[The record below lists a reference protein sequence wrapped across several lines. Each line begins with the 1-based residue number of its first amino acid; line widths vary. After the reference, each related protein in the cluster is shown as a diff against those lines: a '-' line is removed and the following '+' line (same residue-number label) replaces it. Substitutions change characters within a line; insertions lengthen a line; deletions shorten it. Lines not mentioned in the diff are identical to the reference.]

1 MKKSGT
7 VAVFLCSN
15 CGTDY
20 PKWLGQCPN
29 CSEWGTLSEYKVPKN
44 KRRSQ
49 NKIPT
54 ESISL
59 KDVLQSGQKK
69 RTLTHITEVDRVLG
83 GGILPGSLI
92 LLGGNPG
99 IGKSTL
105 ALQMLGKVK
114 NPSLYISAEES
125 EDQIATMRAKRLG
138 ISSNEMQL
146 SGENH
151 VEDILEQI
159 ILLKPEVV
167 IIDSIQTVY
176 SDSIDSLP
184 GSVGQIRE
192 SGQQLLQI
200 CKERGVTIILIGHVT
215 KEGIIAGPRMLE
227 HMVDTVLYL
236 EGDDRYDHRIL
247 RSVKNRFGATNEVG
261 IFQMQSEGLI
271 EVENPSELFL
281 AERSV
286 NVAGSTIFPSLEGT
300 RPILVEVQALV
311 TNASFGTPQRNVNG
325 FDLRRL
331 SMLLAVLEKRLKL
344 PMGTRDT
351 FVNLVGGLR
360 IDDPAADLAVIGAI
374 ASSVLDKP
382 LPQDMILIGEVGLAG
397 EVRSVNQ
404 LDKRLIESQTLGF
417 KSAIVPKFGF
427 KKANPSPEN
436 MKYYQ
441 VDSVKKVFDIIFP

>member
-1 MKKSGT
+1 MKKSGSAT
-7 VAVFLCSN
+7 VYLCSN

-29 CSEWGTLSEYKVPKN
+29 CNEWGTLSEYKVPKS
-44 KRRSQ
+44 KRGSKNRTTPESTLLKDILKKGQ
-49 NKIPT
+49 TNRIPT
-54 ESISL
+54 
-59 KDVLQSGQKK
+59 
-69 RTLTHITEVDRVLG
+69 RITEVDRVLG

-105 ALQMLGKVK
+105 ALQMLGKV
-114 NPSLYISAEES
+114 NRPSLYISAEES
-125 EDQIATMRAKRLG
+125 EDQIAMRAKRLQ
-138 ISSNEMQL
+138 ISSSKMQL
-146 SGENH
+146 SGENN
-151 VEDILEQI
+151 VDNIIEQI
-159 ILLKPEVV
+159 TVLKPEVV

-184 GSVGQIRE
+184 GSVSQIRE

-236 EGDDRYDHRIL
+236 EGDDRYDYRIL

-271 EVENPSELFL
+271 EIENPSELFL

-311 TNASFGTPQRNVNG
+311 SNANFGTPQRNVNG

-344 PMGTRDT
+344 PIGTRDT

-360 IDDPAADLAVIGAI
+360 IDDPAADLAVIGTI
-374 ASSVLDKP
+374 ASSALDKP
-382 LPQDMILIGEVGLAG
+382 IPQDMILIGEVGLAG
-397 EVRSVNQ
+397 EVRSVSQ
-404 LDKRLIESQTLGF
+404 LEKRLIESQTLGF

-427 KKANPSPEN
+427 KKANQTPQN

-441 VDSVKKVFDIIFP
+441 VDSVKQAFGIIFP

>member
-1 MKKSGT
+1 MKKSGS
-7 VAVFLCSN
+7 VAVYLCSN

-29 CSEWGTLSEYKVPKN
+29 CNEWGTLSEYNVPKSKRGTKNRIPSESTPLKDILN
-44 KRRSQ
+44 KGQTKR
-49 NKIPT
+49 IPT
-54 ESISL
+54 
-59 KDVLQSGQKK
+59 
-69 RTLTHITEVDRVLG
+69 HIAEVDRVLG

-105 ALQMLGKVK
+105 ALQMLGKIDK
-114 NPSLYISAEES
+114 PSLYISAEES
-125 EDQIATMRAKRLG
+125 EDQIAMRAKRLQ
-138 ISSNEMQL
+138 ISSNDMQL

-151 VEDILEQI
+151 IDNILELI

-184 GSVGQIRE
+184 GSVSQIRE

-200 CKERGVTIILIGHVT
+200 CKERGVTIVLIGHVT

-261 IFQMQSEGLI
+261 IFQMQSLGLI
-271 EVENPSELFL
+271 EIENPSELFL

-286 NVAGSTIFPSLEGT
+286 NVAGSAIFPSLEGT

-311 TNASFGTPQRNVNG
+311 SNASFGTPQRNVNG

-360 IDDPAADLAVIGAI
+360 IDDPAADLAVIGAV
-374 ASSVLDKP
+374 ASSALDKP
-382 LPQDMILIGEVGLAG
+382 IPQNMILIGEVGLAG
-397 EVRSVNQ
+397 EVRSVSQ

-427 KKANPSPEN
+427 KKTNQAPQN
-436 MKYYQ
+436 MKYHQ
-441 VDSVKKVFDIIFP
+441 VDSVRKVFDIIFQ

>member
-1 MKKSGT
+1 MNKAKN
-7 VAVFLCSN
+7 VIVFLCSN

-29 CSEWGTLSEYKVPKN
+29 CKEWGTLSEYKVPKG
-44 KRRSQ
+44 KRRSS
-49 NKIPT
+49 NKTPVQST
-54 ESISL
+54 SL

-69 RTLTHITEVDRVLG
+69 RLSTHIAEVDRVLG
-83 GGILPGSLI
+83 GGMLPGSLI

-114 NPSLYISAEES
+114 KPSLYISAEES
-125 EDQIATMRAKRLG
+125 ADQIAMRAKRLQ
-138 ISSNEMQL
+138 ISSSEMQL
-146 SGENH
+146 SGENNI
-151 VEDILEQI
+151 EDILEQI

-184 GSVGQIRE
+184 GSVSQIRE

-247 RSVKNRFGATNEVG
+247 RAVKNRFGATNEVG
-261 IFQMQSEGLI
+261 IFQMQSQGLI

-281 AERSV
+281 AERSI
-286 NVAGSTIFPSLEGT
+286 NVAGSAIFPSIEGT

-311 TNASFGTPQRNVNG
+311 SNASFGTPQRNVNG

-374 ASSVLDKP
+374 ASSALDKP
-382 LPQDMILIGEVGLAG
+382 IPQDMILIGEVGLAG
-397 EVRSVNQ
+397 EVRSVSQ
-404 LDKRLIESQTLGF
+404 LEKRLIESQTLGF
-417 KSAIVPKFGF
+417 KSVIVPKFGF
-427 KKANPSPEN
+427 KKVGQTLPN

-441 VDSVKKVFDIIFP
+441 VDSVKKVFDIIFS